1 MKPREIRD
9 LTAEEIE
16 RKIKENKEM
25 LLKLNLKLST
35 KQMENTS
42 QIRQI
47 KRDIARL
54 ITVLKEKKT
63 KEAVKGWARIT
74 GKH

>member
-9 LTAEEIE
+9 LTVEEIE

-63 KEAVKGWARIT
+63 KEAVKG
-74 GKH
+74 

>member
-9 LTAEEIE
+9 LTVEEIE

-25 LLKLNLKLST
+25 LFKLNLKLST
-35 KQMENTS
+35 KQIENTS

-63 KEAVKGWARIT
+63 KEAVKG
-74 GKH
+74 